1 MKYKLNEEELELM
14 KRVSKTTITNYF
26 IDNEGYIEIDSL
38 MCAIDDLYREVDYQK
53 EQYEDLK
60 NDMEG
65 YYELKKEWRDNYE

>member
-26 IDNEGYIEIDSL
+26 IDNKGYIEIDSL

-60 NDMEG
+60 NDMES
-65 YYELKKEWRDNYE
+65 YYELKKEWRDDYE

>member
-14 KRVSKTTITNYF
+14 KRVSEATITNYF

-60 NDMEG
+60 NDMES
-65 YYELKKEWRDNYE
+65 YYELKKEWRDDYE